1 MRSIGECDSWV
12 AIILF
17 GIIEMHF
24 ADLCTCTL
32 FDQMCIN
39 FKLSSVLIKL
49 LSLFFIPRIDIGLIS
64 GFEVYEFNGII
75 LSFDQVNG
83 TFQNIIIL
91 NERNINLG
99 FLDQMPLVC
108 IIISITKDLFQ
119 NGLLLLFA

>member
-1 MRSIGECDSWV
+1 
-12 AIILF
+12 
-17 GIIEMHF
+17 MHF
-24 ADLCTCTL
+24 TDLRASTL
-32 FDQMCIN
+32 FDQMCID
-39 FKLSSVLIKL
+39 FQLPSVLIKL

>member
-1 MRSIGECDSWV
+1 
-12 AIILF
+12 
-17 GIIEMHF
+17 MHF
-24 ADLCTCTL
+24 ADLRASTL
-32 FDQMCIN
+32 FDQMCID
-39 FKLSSVLIKL
+39 FQLPSVLIKL